1 MPPCSILSRPFPPCV
16 CESLAEQYIYLYA
29 GLCESY
35 CAPLIGTKDSVLMEI
50 KSTALAPDI
59 SPSGDTQ
66 PFIPLLAPSP
76 LTPFTNNTVPI
87 LSGLPYLPFMAT
99 AKPYNLIGSIILC
112 DLIFKGY
119 RHKLLC
125 HMKQFCPPRV
135 FKLEP

>member
-1 MPPCSILSRPFPPCV
+1 M
-16 CESLAEQYIYLYA
+16 YLHA

-35 CAPLIGTKDSVLMEI
+35 CAPLTGTKDSVLMEI

-87 LSGLPYLPFMAT
+87 LSGA
-99 AKPYNLIGSIILC
+99 GSLGGSNTLMPTNCSESNWWNTTTGQHGIQQQRHFL
-112 DLIFKGY
+112 LVVSMGGKG
-119 RHKLLC
+119 
-125 HMKQFCPPRV
+125 
-135 FKLEP
+135 LE